1 MGLGLA
7 MKIGMLWFDAD
18 PKRDLADKI
27 RRAAAYYHQKYSR
40 AATVCQIS
48 LAEALAE
55 AAIPEAVDGISV
67 RTSALVLA
75 HHLWL
80 GIEEA

>member
-1 MGLGLA
+1 
-7 MKIGMLWFDAD
+7 MKTGMLWFDSD
-18 PKRDLADKI
+18 PKRDLPEKI
-27 RRAAAYYHQKYSR
+27 RRAEAYYHQKYGR

-55 AAIPEAVDGISV
+55 AAIPEAVDGISI
-67 RTSALVLA
+67 RASALVLA

-80 GIEEA
+80 GVEEA